1 MRVWSFIK
9 RLGHEVVENIFKEGV
24 KGFESLGSMIGENRA
39 DKVVGSTDL
48 MDNTIG
54 LWSSSEGD

>member
-1 MRVWSFIK
+1 M
-9 RLGHEVVENIFKEGV
+9 VENIFKEGV